1 MVDSVQEVAMSR
13 SANADELTV
22 KVNYVRDWLNKAED
36 AIRRGDN
43 IDAVTKLA
51 LAKADTTNLITQLIP
66 SSRELRG
73 VQTAKARAFTV
84 RKLAMYVAP
93 LILAGIFLLGMATSG
108 AMNSG
113 NNEPN
118 INTPAITALRSIDRT
133 TPSSTIAPFVVPAI
147 VVENV
152 EPAPVTDENP
162 ERTVVANNPPTS
174 RPVRATPSPPK
185 DDPVETPSKPVVV
198 TADVPE
204 TGDDSI
210 DLFDLGL
217 DVIRSARENMGR

>member
-1 MVDSVQEVAMSR
+1 MSR
-13 SANADELTV
+13 SAQADELTI

-66 SSRELRG
+66 QSKEFRG
-73 VQTAKARAFTV
+73 ILTTKTRAFTV

-93 LILAGIFLLGMATSG
+93 LILVGIFLLGMATSG
-108 AMNSG
+108 TLNSG

-133 TPSSTIAPFVVPAI
+133 TPSSIFTPFVVPAI
-147 VVENV
+147 VTENV
-152 EPAPVTDENP
+152 EPAPITDVNP
-162 ERTVVANNPPTS
+162 PRAVVANNPSTP
-174 RPVRATPSPPK
+174 RPVRTTPSPPV
-185 DDPVETPSKPVVV
+185 DEPVETPSQPVIVS
-198 TADVPE
+198 ADVPD
-204 TGDDSI
+204 TRDDSI
-210 DLFDLGL
+210 DMFDLGL

>member
-1 MVDSVQEVAMSR
+1 MSR
-13 SANADELTV
+13 SAYADELTI

-66 SSRELRG
+66 SSKELRG
-73 VQTAKARAFTV
+73 VQSAKRRAFTV

-93 LILAGIFLLGMATSG
+93 LILVGIFLLGMTTG
-108 AMNSG
+108 GNLNSG

-147 VVENV
+147 VVEDV
-152 EPAPVTDENP
+152 EPAGVTDVDP
-162 ERTVVANNPPTS
+162 GRAVVANNPPAS
-174 RPVRATPSPPK
+174 RPVRATPSPPV
-185 DDPVETPSKPVVV
+185 DEPVETPSQPVIVS
-198 TADVPE
+198 ADVPD
-204 TGDDSI
+204 TGEDSI